1 MDDPEFEEPHTKKK
15 KSAMSPSGRGKMLF
29 APPKSPGNMSKICS
43 GYVPPT
49 TKRCTTWAVHM
60 FDQWGRSATQLDL
73 LEKPFAKTLN
83 YWLPWFIVDSRR
95 SDRDPYQHIVHCQIY
110 KLGSIGLPKI
120 AIETAPTSWTEKNLL
135 LKN

>member
-60 FDQWGRSATQLDL
+60 FDQWGEERNTVGSSGEAFRENFEL
-73 LEKPFAKTLN
+73 LAA
-83 YWLPWFIVDSRR
+83 V
-95 SDRDPYQHIVHCQIY
+95 VHS
-110 KLGSIGLPKI
+110 GF
-120 AIETAPTSWTEKNLL
+120 
-135 LKN
+135 